1 MEIFYAAQ
9 LSDGVF
15 TLDREESGHLVKVL
29 RHREGDE
36 ISLFDGAG
44 NLYRCLLTEASPTA
58 ARARVLEQIP
68 DWGAVPY
75 RLTMAVCPTKRS
87 ERYEW
92 FAEKATEMGVDA
104 IVPVIGDH
112 SERRVFKTDRLKKIL
127 LSASKQSLKGRIPE
141 VEEPLSVREF
151 IRRSD
156 PSALNL
162 IAYCFEGDTVER
174 KPIGD
179 VLAPKPGRSVSVLI
193 GPEGDFS
200 REEAQLALEAG
211 FIPVQLGSS
220 RLRTETAALVAVAA
234 LYVKYL
240 CTSA

>member
-1 MEIFYAAQ
+1 MEIFFCH
-9 LSDGVF
+9 SINGGIC
-15 TLDREESGHLVKVL
+15 TLDKEESGHIVKVL
-29 RHREGDE
+29 RYRVGDE
-36 ISLFDGAG
+36 LSLFDGKG
-44 NLYRCLLTEASPTA
+44 NLYRCRLSDASPTA
-58 ARARVLEQIP
+58 AQAQVLEQVP

-127 LSASKQSLKGRIPE
+127 LSASKQSLKGCIPE
-141 VEEPLSVREF
+141 VSEPIGVRDF
-151 IRRSD
+151 IRGCD
-156 PSALNL
+156 PSALKL
-162 IAYCFEGDTVER
+162 IAYCFDIPGAGR
-174 KPIGD
+174 RAICD
-179 VLAPKPGRSVSVLI
+179 VLDPAPGRPVCVLI

-200 REEAQLALEAG
+200 REEAQLALDAG
-211 FIPVQLGSS
+211 FIPVHLGTS
-220 RLRTETAALVAVAA
+220 RLRTETAALAAVSA
-234 LYVKYL
+234 LYIKYL

>member
-1 MEIFYAAQ
+1 MEIFYTECV
-9 LSDGVF
+9 SGGIC
-15 TLDREESGHLVKVL
+15 TLDREESGHIVKVL

-36 ISLFDGAG
+36 LSLFDGKG
-44 NLYRCLLTEASPTA
+44 NLYRCILTEASPTA
-58 ARARVLEQIP
+58 AKARITEQIP

-75 RLTMAVCPTKRS
+75 RLTMAVCPTKRN

-112 SERRVFKTDRLKKIL
+112 SERRIFKTDRLKKIL
-127 LSASKQSLKGRIPE
+127 LSASKQSLKGRIPA
-141 VEEPLSVREF
+141 VEEPCTVREF

-156 PSALNL
+156 PSALRL
-162 IAYCFEGDTVER
+162 IAWCFEVEGVAR
-174 KPIGD
+174 RAIGD
-179 VLAPKPGRSVSVLI
+179 VLEMQPGRPVSILI

-200 REEAQLALEAG
+200 REEAQLALDAG
-211 FIPVQLGSS
+211 FVPVHLGSS
-220 RLRTETAALVAVAA
+220 RLRTETAALTAVSA